1 MAIIKPKEVFYDI
14 ESRSRSELKKE
25 GSYKYARDKSTCTLL
40 FQYAAD
46 DEAPVIIDLARG
58 EEIPQ
63 HVVAWM
69 NDPAVQK
76 IGANN
81 MGFDNEVLEHVNG
94 IYIPVEQCTDILQL
108 ATLYNLPGN
117 LGGLAKALKLP
128 EHLWKDTKGK
138 EWIALFSKPQQKN
151 SKWRKAG
158 HEFCDHTTH
167 PAEWQAFV
175 DYGGQDIITT
185 RACYRAMPT
194 WNNTDFERAVIEA
207 DYHINRRGVKVDE
220 RYLRNVIRL
229 TDREAERLRQEVERI
244 TGGIRATQRDKFKLW
259 INTKWP
265 EAKLQN
271 MQAATI
277 DKLLEVRKDMP
288 EVVRHVLELSRMAT
302 ATSVAKFSKM
312 LAFMCDDG
320 RLRGMFR
327 YGGAGATMRWA
338 GSGPQLQNITRGSFA
353 QYEIDAFVSAVKLWR
368 SEADD
373 FRLPP
378 DLLKAAQSCIRAAIV
393 PSTGNKFRDGDWSSM
408 EGRGLAWI
416 SGEKTILDAY
426 KEGKNLYY
434 LNAVNMFNIP
444 YEEMHK
450 KHPLYMVCKVTELS
464 MGYAGGVPAF
474 AGMAKNYR
482 LPLED
487 LANGLY
493 EHDAIPEWAFSQA
506 NRLYHNPKFQKNIAA
521 TGLPKPVWLAL
532 DSIKRMWRN
541 GRPRTVSFWR
551 QLDDAT
557 RAAID
562 NPGLVYTAG
571 YDGMLKIDVTTD
583 KNGSQ
588 WLRIRLPSGRY
599 LSYMWP
605 AISGRDKKNKE
616 PSAWVAEYD
625 KQSGAWVQVPVYADE
640 EGDEEEDDG
649 DDDSDTIVSFWVM
662 TEAGLQKR
670 YAHGGVWCNNVVQG
684 LCRDLLAHKIVESE
698 AEAWNVVMHVHDQ
711 AVSDLPILD
720 RRREDEF
727 RAFLCRL
734 APWASDPRYPMPIE
748 ADVDITGRFNKG

>member
-1 MAIIKPKEVFYDI
+1 MPIIKPSELFYDI
-14 ESRSRSELKKE
+14 ESRSRADLKKQ
-25 GSYKYARDKSTCTLL
+25 GSYKYARDKSTTTLL

-46 DEAPVIIDLARG
+46 DDEPVILDLARG
-58 EEIPQ
+58 DVIPEY
-63 HVVAWM
+63 VLDWLE
-69 NDPAVQK
+69 DPDVEK

-81 MGFDNEVLEHVNG
+81 MGFDNEVLEHAEG
-94 IYIPVEQCTDILQL
+94 IRIPVEQCTDILQL

-138 EWIALFSKPQQKN
+138 EWIKLFSIPQPKN

-167 PAEWQAFV
+167 PEEWQAFV
-175 DYGGQDIITT
+175 GYGGQDIITT
-185 RACYRAMPT
+185 RACHRAMPK
-194 WNNTDFERAVIEA
+194 WNDTDFERSVIEA

-220 RYLRNVIRL
+220 KYLRNVIYL
-229 TDREAERLRQEVERI
+229 TDREADRLRKEVEEI
-244 TGGIRATQRDKFKLW
+244 TGGIRATQRDKFKTW

-265 EAKLQN
+265 EAKLEN
-271 MQAATI
+271 TQAATF
-277 DKLLEVRKDMP
+277 DRLLEVRKDMP
-288 EVVRHVLELSRMAT
+288 EIVRRVLELSRMAT
-302 ATSVAKFSKM
+302 ATSVAKFAKM
-312 LAFMCDDG
+312 LDFMCDDG

-338 GSGPQLQNITRGSFA
+338 GSGPQLQNITRGSLK

-368 SEADD
+368 SAADD
-373 FRLPP
+373 YLLPP
-378 DLLKAAQSCIRAAIV
+378 NLLKAAQSCIRAAIV
-393 PSTGNKFRDGDWSSM
+393 PSTGHSFRDGDWSSM
-408 EGRGLAWI
+408 EGRGLAWVA
-416 SGEKTILDAY
+416 GEHAILDAY
-426 KEGKNLYY
+426 REGKNLYY

-444 YEEMHK
+444 YEEMSK

-482 LPLED
+482 LDLEQ

-493 EHDAIPEWAFSQA
+493 DEDVIPEWAYAQA
-506 NRLYHNPKFQKNIAA
+506 NRLYHNPKFQRNIRA
-521 TGLPKPVWLAL
+521 TGLDKPVWLAL
-532 DSIKRMWRN
+532 DSIKRMWRG
-541 GRPRTVSFWR
+541 GRPKTVSFWR
-551 QLDDAT
+551 QIDDAC

-583 KNGSQ
+583 GNGSQ

-605 AISGRDKKNKE
+605 AISGREKKKRE
-616 PSAWVAEYD
+616 PVAWVAEFD
-625 KQSGAWVQVPVYADE
+625 QAANEWVQVPVYSEEDE
-640 EGDEEEDDG
+640 GEEDDE
-649 DDDSDTIVSFWVM
+649 DDNDTIVSFWAM

-698 AEAWNVVMHVHDQ
+698 AEAWRLVMHVHDQ
-711 AVSDLPILD
+711 GVSDLPNAD
-720 RRREDEF
+720 PRRESEF
-727 RAFLCRL
+727 QAFLCRL
-734 APWASDPRYPMPIE
+734 APWASNPRYAMPIE
-748 ADVDITGRFNKG
+748 ADVDITRRFNKG